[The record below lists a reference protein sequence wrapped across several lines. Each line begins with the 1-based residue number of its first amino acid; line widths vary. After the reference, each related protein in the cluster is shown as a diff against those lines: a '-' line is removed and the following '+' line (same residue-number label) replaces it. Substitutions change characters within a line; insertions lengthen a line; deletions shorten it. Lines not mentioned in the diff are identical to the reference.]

1 MSLVFSSLG
10 SRLTVAV
17 FSVLLVAGCSGS
29 DRVPFADVGAPRAG
43 DQLIGKVD
51 HARDGRVLVGRVG
64 DPRAE
69 AAAYAPPA
77 GSANAGSAGID
88 YLDTPGSGEGDLGQ
102 AGPLMASAQPA
113 TAAETQGLDQGG
125 AMSAMVIPDGGV
137 NIDGELGIDP
147 QAGLSDAT
155 YADGASPV
163 GVQPHVVTE
172 GGAMAIAEGTTSQ
185 PVVDG
190 IGFDE
195 PTEIVTGPSG
205 AGQPV
210 AGESQVAQEMP
221 DEGGILP
228 LSVDSGN
235 SGMSDP
241 VPVSNRRVAAAQP
254 SSAAPAGK
262 DCSLYLDKRNCR

>member
-1 MSLVFSSLG
+1 MSVAFSSLG

-17 FSVLLVAGCSGS
+17 FSVLFVAGCSGS
-29 DRVPFADVGAPRAG
+29 DRIPFADVGGPRAG

-51 HARDGRVLVGRVG
+51 RSKDGRVLVGRVG

-77 GSANAGSAGID
+77 GAANGGAQGLD
-88 YLDTPGSGEGDLGQ
+88 YLDTPNLAD
-102 AGPLMASAQPA
+102 
-113 TAAETQGLDQGG
+113 GG
-125 AMSAMVIPDGGV
+125 APQAAPMMAAGEDATIGGQSQMMGAMVIPEGGV
-137 NIDGELGIDP
+137 NIDGALGIGAEPGISDVGY
-147 QAGLSDAT
+147 ADAT
-155 YADGASPV
+155 SPV
-163 GVQPHVVTE
+163 GVQPHVVTQ

-195 PTEIVTGPSG
+195 PTQIVTGPSG
-205 AGQPV
+205 AQQPV
-210 AGESQVAQEMP
+210 MQETQVAEMP
-221 DEGGILP
+221 EEGGILP

-235 SGMSDP
+235 SGIDDP
-241 VPVSNRRVAAAQP
+241 VPVSSRRTAAA
-254 SSAAPAGK
+254 SKARAPAGK